1 MLKKRLMSD
10 ENIFLS
16 IHLLS
21 SYIQNKE
28 LLSPEDR
35 KELYS
40 LKDIFDASAV
50 NSTIT
55 KVRSRLDKILNN
67 ENEFFESKV
76 YFKPKKIDSEG
87 KNVFRPLHTASLVDQ
102 IAMIAMLQI
111 LVYDIDAKTGKLVPS
126 ELSRLLPSN
135 FYGNRI
141 SFDGIQLFKPWQ
153 EQYQEY
159 VAKSNDILY
168 NCSETFEYRY
178 EVSLDLEDFFPSIN
192 PQVLFLFITKHLPL
206 KFDEH
211 EVKTVH
217 IILKKLLIFKLSTL
231 NSNEITW
238 YIKSNKKTKTSN
250 KKIDGIKY
258 AKGMPQGLP
267 HTYFM
272 ANIFMLMVQEKYKN
286 FFPGKMLFYVDD
298 SVIFTNG
305 TEDDITENSFIES
318 VKSLNQEIRAC
329 EQELLDRDKRVNWIL
344 PQDYCYSPGDYGVHV
359 HDAETENSKSI
370 FSCVPDAKKN
380 SGELYLKSLSRET
393 SNMGFDISTIFSD
406 SEVQMISNRT
416 NTILDAINREISQIS
431 QDDLTKKVYYDK
443 LLRYKK
449 FFSYRKTLLE
459 YRNTGNIHKLKERVL
474 SDISLR
480 NSEEGLKIF
489 YQKYTDDI
497 LAANIQFVF
506 RRCSE
511 ESINTEDLVNAV
523 RKLNAMLFGKN
534 VRHSYILQSYRPY
547 LEKKPEFYSVDF
559 YRSLQDIIATKFSYL
574 RAQSEGQKI
583 KWIQENLRNL
593 CQNGCEKLFVM
604 LEMKKFFQLSIYVR
618 SSTSDIERM
627 VINAVY
633 SFIFEYDIDD
643 SVTFAKKSR
652 TPIQY
657 SEIRTLTTLRN
668 HTFSTNDFLENLQ
681 NYSQDEYWEI
691 CDYYLLQ
698 VLDAF
703 KTFVRLPKRID
714 DLILIHKYCCDT
726 WKNGSKYLHFYTLH
740 NQEHAVAL
748 IKSSIQLLHAISY
761 FKIKQIDYFV
771 LFASCYLHDISMV
784 TLPDSSKFFATN
796 SERANC
802 IYTKFADN
810 YSDVQ
815 HNSTKAK
822 KLLYETYHEIDD
834 FFENDIRSHHAN
846 DSAKEIRSFPE
857 LNFIEPAMRELIARI
872 SRGHGYSTADVYY
885 VKSVGKTSL
894 VNEKFITILLRLS
907 DLLDMSRYRIS
918 KVILNHNL
926 ENLTP
931 LSRFHWISHLLTDGY
946 ALETQYEITTHKS
959 SSNNIGELLSN
970 GSITEK
976 IKLTVDVLMSQT
988 TEVTKKEKCKFI
1000 ANSEFTHKE
1009 SEQPIILT
1017 NCDKDA
1023 VCNNKKCNFMCKW
1036 FVEKNNYLFQELGAL
1051 KEYLAN
1057 VQDNFFAPEI
1067 SVCVRSVSSTGIPN
1081 DIFDYLR
1088 DYVESQ

>member
-1 MLKKRLMSD
+1 MSILKKRLLSD

-16 IHLLS
+16 IHLLN

-40 LKDIFDASAV
+40 LRDIFDA
-50 NSTIT
+50 NKIKDTIT
-55 KVRSRLDKILNN
+55 KVRSRLEKILDD
-67 ENEFFESKV
+67 ENEYFESKV

-87 KNVFRPLHTASLVDQ
+87 KSVFRPLHTASLIDQ

-111 LVYDIDAKTGKLVPS
+111 LVYDLDATTGKLVPS

-141 SFDGIQLFKPWQ
+141 SFNGVQLFKPWQ

-168 NCSETFEYRY
+168 SCSETFEYKF
-178 EVSLDLEDFFPSIN
+178 EVSLDLENFFPSIN

-206 KFDEH
+206 KFNKNE
-211 EVKTVH
+211 EKTVH
-217 IILKKLLIFKLSTL
+217 SILKKLLIFRLDGL
-231 NSNEITW
+231 NPDEISW
-238 YIKSNKKTKTSN
+238 YIKSNNKTDDKSVSSV
-250 KKIDGIKY
+250 KY

-272 ANIFMLMVQEKYKN
+272 ANIFMLMIQEKYKT

-305 TEDDITENSFIES
+305 AEDDITEESFIKS
-318 VKSLNQEIRAC
+318 VKSLNKEINDS
-329 EQELLDRDKRVNWIL
+329 EQELLSKNMEENSIL
-344 PQDYCYSPGDYGVHV
+344 PHDYCYNTNDYGVQV

-370 FSCVPDAKKN
+370 FSPVPDAKKY

-406 SEVQMISNRT
+406 TEVQMISNRT
-416 NTILDAINREISQIS
+416 NTILDAINKEINLIS
-431 QDDLTKKVYYDK
+431 QDDLTKKVYFEK

-449 FFSYRKTLLE
+449 FFSYRKTLLD
-459 YRNTGNIHKLKERVL
+459 YRNTGNIHNLKKCVL
-474 SDISLR
+474 SDIDLR
-480 NSEEGLKIF
+480 NSNDGLKIF

-506 RRCSE
+506 KRCFE
-511 ESINTEDLVNAV
+511 EAIDTNDLIKAV
-523 RKLNAMLFGKN
+523 KQLNSMIYGKN

-559 YRSLQDIIATKFSYL
+559 YRSLKKIIAMKFTYL
-574 RAQSEGQKI
+574 RVQSENQKI
-583 KWIQENLRNL
+583 KWIQAHFGNL
-593 CQNGCEKLFVM
+593 CKGSCKELFVM
-604 LEMKKFFQLSIYVR
+604 LELDEIFQQSTYVR
-618 SSTSDIERM
+618 NSTSSIERM

-633 SFIFEYDIDD
+633 SFIFEYEIDD

-652 TPIQY
+652 NTIQY
-657 SEIRTLTTLRN
+657 SEIRTLMQLRN
-668 HTFSTNDFLENLQ
+668 HIFSTNDFLGSLQ
-681 NYSQDEYWEI
+681 DFLQDEFWET

-703 KTFVRLPKRID
+703 KIFVRSPKRID
-714 DLILIHKYCCDT
+714 DLILIHKYCSDT

-748 IKSSIQLLHAISY
+748 IKSSVQLLHAISY

-771 LFASCYLHDISMV
+771 LFAACYLHDISMV
-784 TLPDSSKFFATN
+784 TLPNSSKFFAEN
-796 SERANC
+796 NEMANC
-802 IYTKFADN
+802 IYTDFADN
-810 YSDVQ
+810 YSAIQ
-815 HNSTKAK
+815 HNSIKSK
-822 KLLYETYHEIDD
+822 KLLCETYHKIDD
-834 FFENDIRSHHAN
+834 FFENDIRSHHAKN
-846 DSAKEIRSFPE
+846 SAKEIRVFPE
-857 LNFIEPAMRELIARI
+857 LEFIEPTMRELIARVSI
-872 SRGHGYSTADVYY
+872 GHGYNTADVYY

-926 ENLTP
+926 ENLTSV
-931 LSRFHWISHLLTDGY
+931 SRFHWISHLLTNGY
-946 ALETQYEITTHKS
+946 TLETNYEITMSTS
-959 SSNNIGELLSN
+959 SKNTGELLSN

-988 TEVTKKEKCKFI
+988 TEVMKKEKCRFI
-1000 ANSEFTHKE
+1000 AKSEFAHE
-1009 SEQPIILT
+1009 ENEQPIILT
-1017 NCDKDA
+1017 DCDKDA
-1023 VCNNKKCNFMCKW
+1023 VCKNLKCNFMCKW
-1036 FVEKNNYLFQELGAL
+1036 FVLKNNYLFQELGAL

-1067 SVCVRSVSSTGIPN
+1067 SVCVRSVSNTDIPN

-1088 DYVESQ
+1088 DYVEDQ

>member
-1 MLKKRLMSD
+1 MSILKKRLLSD

-16 IHLLS
+16 IHLLN

-28 LLSPEDR
+28 LLSPEER

-40 LKDIFDASAV
+40 LRDIFDA
-50 NSTIT
+50 NKIKTTIT
-55 KVRSRLDKILNN
+55 KVRSRLEKILDD
-67 ENEFFESKV
+67 ESEYFESKV

-87 KNVFRPLHTASLVDQ
+87 KNVFRPLHTASLIDQ

-111 LVYDIDAKTGKLVPS
+111 LVYDLDATTGKLVPS

-141 SFDGIQLFKPWQ
+141 SFDGVQLFKPWQ

-168 NCSETFEYRY
+168 NCSETFEYKY
-178 EVSLDLEDFFPSIN
+178 EVSLDLENFFPSIN
-192 PQVLFLFITKHLPL
+192 PQVIFLFITKHLPL
-206 KFDEH
+206 KFDKNE
-211 EVKTVH
+211 EKTVH
-217 IILKKLLIFKLSTL
+217 SILKKLLIFRLDGL
-231 NSNEITW
+231 NSDEISW
-238 YIKSNKKTKTSN
+238 YIKSNN
-250 KKIDGIKY
+250 KADAKGVSSIKY

-272 ANIFMLMVQEKYKN
+272 ANIFMLMIQEKYKA

-305 TEDDITENSFIES
+305 AEDDITEESFIKS
-318 VKSLNQEIRAC
+318 IKSLNKEIC
-329 EQELLDRDKRVNWIL
+329 DSEQELLSKDTGENSIL
-344 PQDYCYSPGDYGVHV
+344 PHDYCYTTNDYGVQV

-370 FSCVPDAKKN
+370 FSPVPDAKKY

-406 SEVQMISNRT
+406 AEVQMISNRT
-416 NTILDAINREISQIS
+416 NTILDAINREINLIS
-431 QDDLTKKVYYDK
+431 ENDLTKKVYFEK

-449 FFSYRKTLLE
+449 FFSYRKTLLD
-459 YRNTGNIHKLKERVL
+459 YRNTGNISNLKKCVL
-474 SDISLR
+474 SDIDLR
-480 NSEEGLKIF
+480 NSNDGLKTF

-506 RRCSE
+506 KRCAE
-511 ESINTEDLVNAV
+511 EAIDVNDLIKAV
-523 RKLNAMLFGKN
+523 KQLNSMIYGKN

-547 LEKKPEFYSVDF
+547 LEKKLEFYSVDF
-559 YRSLQDIIATKFSYL
+559 YRSLQNIIAVKFTYL
-574 RAQSEGQKI
+574 RVQSNNQKN
-583 KWIQENLRNL
+583 KWIQTHISNL
-593 CQNGCEKLFVM
+593 CQDSCRKLFIM
-604 LEMKKFFQLSIYVR
+604 LELDEIFQQSTYVR
-618 SSTSDIERM
+618 NSTSSIERM

-633 SFIFEYDIDD
+633 SFIFEYEIDD

-652 TPIQY
+652 NSIQY
-657 SEIRTLTTLRN
+657 SEIRTLMQLRN
-668 HTFSTNDFLENLQ
+668 HTFSTNDFLESLQ
-681 NYSQDEYWEI
+681 DFLQDEYWET

-703 KTFVRLPKRID
+703 KIFVHSPKRID

-761 FKIKQIDYFV
+761 FKIKQIDYFA
-771 LFASCYLHDISMV
+771 LFAACYLHDISMV
-784 TLPDSSKFFATN
+784 TIPDSSKFFAEN
-796 SERANC
+796 NEMSNC
-802 IYTKFADN
+802 IYTDFADN

-815 HNSTKAK
+815 HNSIKSK
-822 KLLYETYHEIDD
+822 KLLCETYHKIDD
-834 FFENDIRSHHAN
+834 FFENDIRSHHAKN
-846 DSAKEIRSFPE
+846 SAKEIRVFPE
-857 LNFIEPAMRELIARI
+857 LKFIEPAMRELIARVSI
-872 SRGHGYSTADVYY
+872 GHGYNTADVYY

-931 LSRFHWISHLLTDGY
+931 VSRFHWISHLLTNGY
-946 ALETQYEITTHKS
+946 TLETNYEISMST
-959 SSNNIGELLSN
+959 SSNNTGELLSN

-988 TEVTKKEKCKFI
+988 TEVIKKEKCRFI
-1000 ANSEFTHKE
+1000 AKSEFTHE
-1009 SEQPIILT
+1009 ENEQPTIFID
-1017 NCDKDA
+1017 CDKDA
-1023 VCNNKKCNFMCKW
+1023 VCKNLKCNFMCKW
-1036 FVEKNNYLFQELGAL
+1036 FVSKNNYLFQELGAL

-1067 SVCVRSVSSTGIPN
+1067 SVCIRSVSNTDIPN

-1088 DYVESQ
+1088 DYVEAQ

>member
-1 MLKKRLMSD
+1 MSILKKRLMSD

-28 LLSPEDR
+28 LLTPEER

-40 LKDIFDASAV
+40 LKDIFDSSKINAI
-50 NSTIT
+50 IT
-55 KVRSRLDKILNN
+55 KVRTKLDKIFSY
-67 ENEFFESKV
+67 ENEYFEAKV
-76 YFKPKKIDSEG
+76 YFKPKKIDNEG
-87 KNVFRPLHTASLVDQ
+87 KNIFRPLHTASLVDQ

-111 LVYDIDAKTGKLVPS
+111 LVYDLDAKTGKLVPS

-141 SFDGIQLFKPWQ
+141 SFDGMQLFKPWQ

-159 VAKSNDILY
+159 IAKSNDILY
-168 NCSETFEYRY
+168 NCSESFEYKY
-178 EVSLDLEDFFPSIN
+178 EVSLDLENFFPSIN
-192 PQVLFLFITKHLPL
+192 PQVLFLFITRHLPL
-206 KFDEH
+206 KFDKNE
-211 EVKTVH
+211 EKTVH
-217 IILKKLLIFKLSTL
+217 IILKKLLIFKLSAL
-231 NSNEITW
+231 NSEEISW
-238 YIKSNKKTKTSN
+238 YIKSNNKTNDEKNNS
-250 KKIDGIKY
+250 IKY

-272 ANIFMLMVQEKYKN
+272 ANIFMLMVQEKYKI

-305 TEDDITENSFIES
+305 AKDDITEQSFINS
-318 VKSLNQEIRAC
+318 VKSLNEAINTC
-329 EQELLDRDKRVNWIL
+329 EQELLNNDNRANWIL
-344 PQDYCYSPGDYGVHV
+344 PQDYCYDAKDYGVHI
-359 HDAETENSKSI
+359 HDAKNENSKSI
-370 FSCVPDAKKN
+370 FSRVPDARKN

-406 SEVQMISNRT
+406 SEVQMVSNRT
-416 NTILDAINREISQIS
+416 NTILEAIVKEIEQIK
-431 QDDLTKKVYYDK
+431 QNDLSKKVYYEK

-449 FFSYRKTLLE
+449 FFSYRKTLLD
-459 YRNTGNIHKLKERVL
+459 YRNTGDIQKLKENVL
-474 SDISLR
+474 SDINLR
-480 NSEEGLKIF
+480 NSDDGLKKF

-506 RRCSE
+506 KRCSE
-511 ESINTEDLVNAV
+511 ESIDTSDLIKAV
-523 RKLNAMLFGKN
+523 KQLNFMLFGKN
-534 VRHSYILQSYRPY
+534 VRHSYIIQSYKPY
-547 LEKKPEFYSVDF
+547 LERKLEFYSVDI
-559 YRSLQDIIATKFSYL
+559 YYSLQNIIAKKLSYL
-574 RAQSEGQKI
+574 KAQSEKQKI

-593 CQNGCEKLFVM
+593 CQNSCEELFIL
-604 LEMKKFFQLSIYVR
+604 LEMQNIFHQSTYVR
-618 SSTSDIERM
+618 NTTSNIERM
-627 VINAVY
+627 LINAVY

-643 SVTFAKKSR
+643 NVAFAKKSR

-657 SEIRTLTTLRN
+657 SEVRTLISLRN
-668 HTFSTNDFLENLQ
+668 FGFSTNDFLENLP
-681 NYSQDEYWEI
+681 NYLQDEYWET

-703 KTFVRLPKRID
+703 KIFVRSPKRID

-761 FKIKQIDYFV
+761 FKIKQIDYFT
-771 LFASCYLHDISMV
+771 LFAACYLHDISMV

-796 SERANC
+796 SEGANC
-802 IYTKFADN
+802 IYTEFADN
-810 YSDVQ
+810 YPDVL
-815 HNSTKAK
+815 HNSIKSK
-822 KLLYETYHEIDD
+822 KLLCETYHKIDD

-846 DSAKEIRSFPE
+846 DSAKEIRTFPE

-872 SRGHGYSTADVYY
+872 SSGHGYNTADVYY

-931 LSRFHWISHLLTDGY
+931 VSRFHWISHLLTDGY
-946 ALETQYEITTHKS
+946 ELETEYEITPHS
-959 SSNNIGELLSN
+959 SSANTTGELLSN

-976 IKLTVDVLMSQT
+976 IKLTVNVLMNQT
-988 TEVTKKEKCKFI
+988 TEVTKKEKCRFI

-1009 SEQPIILT
+1009 NEQPSILI

-1023 VCNNKKCNFMCKW
+1023 TCNNEKCNFMCKW
-1036 FVEKNNYLFQELGAL
+1036 FESKNNYLFQEFGAL
-1051 KEYLAN
+1051 KEYLSN
-1057 VQDNFFAPEI
+1057 VQDNFFTPEI
-1067 SVCVRSVSSTGIPN
+1067 SVCVRSVSNTGIPN

-1088 DYVESQ
+1088 DYVENQ